1 MALWRSL
8 ECRLLWKT
16 LPESLPGSEAQSFF
30 RSHGLRQVLL
40 GFEVLEV
47 VDDELRAWSPSEH
60 FAAVIDLRYSAK
72 GAWIP
77 QSVFNR
83 PIRQVCVLARGMN
96 HNARGQPI

>member
-1 MALWRSL
+1 MMALRRSL

-60 FAAVIDLRYSAK
+60 FAAVIDLRSAK

-83 PIRQVCVLARGMN
+83 QFAKSVF
-96 HNARGQPI
+96 